1 VALHR
6 AGDRR
11 TLALLHSFAAT
22 VLAQTGHLG
31 EADTAFD
38 RAEGLARSAGASDVL
53 AMVYGN
59 QASLAA
65 LRDQPRQARVLAEQT
80 VALERRR
87 RGGPGL
93 SRSLANLG
101 QILLRLGDLTCAERI
116 LHEGLEARCAVQFHE
131 IGGGI
136 FDTLAQLALL
146 RGDYEA
152 ADAYLREALT
162 AYGAYGRNTSG

>member
-1 VALHR
+1 MALHR